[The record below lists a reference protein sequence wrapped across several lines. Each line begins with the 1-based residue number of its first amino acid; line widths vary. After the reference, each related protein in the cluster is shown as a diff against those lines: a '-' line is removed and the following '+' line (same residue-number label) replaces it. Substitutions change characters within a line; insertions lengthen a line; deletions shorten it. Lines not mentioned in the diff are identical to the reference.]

1 MTSTLMVIATLLILV
16 MALSAMILQ
25 NLTKRQSIA
34 PLPPFEPL
42 PAPAND
48 RLEAQSPTL
57 KPFDAVHWAQ
67 MNQWLFEG
75 QTDDRRPRLGNVR
88 EQRIGSAPVHRS
100 TSRLSHQASFKEWSK
115 QRHD

>member
-1 MTSTLMVIATLLILV
+1 MTSTLLIATLLILV

-25 NLTKRQSIA
+25 IYKKRQSKA

-42 PAPAND
+42 HAPAGGNT
-48 RLEAQSPTL
+48 AAHSPIL

-67 MNQWLFEG
+67 MNGWLLEG
-75 QTDDRRPRLGNVR
+75 QADDRRPMLGNVH
-88 EQRIGSAPVHRS
+88 ELIGSASVHRS
-100 TSRLSHQASFKEWSK
+100 TSRRSHQASFKEWSK